1 MPRELVKLHFLACA
15 DVKKVTLTTMGGC
28 HPVAWGP
35 VESKKAEQSRVC
47 SLCLSSDILLLPLD
61 NSVPGSLPFRF
72 RLGLNATGPPSDFWA
87 FGPRLAS
94 LVPLTLRLSDLNYF
108 LGSPAF
114 RQQTVGLLTS
124 ISVLSR
130 FLWINSLCVSHSLS
144 YWFCFSGEP
153 WPTQRDSFLCSCRV
167 ISFNSFRITD
177 SCDRS

>member
-1 MPRELVKLHFLACA
+1 MPRELVKLHILACA

-72 RLGLNATGPPSDFWA
+72 RLGLNATGPPSDFRA

-94 LVPLTLRLSDLNYF
+94 LVPLTLRLSVLNYF
-108 LGSPAF
+108 LVSP
-114 RQQTVGLLTS
+114 VGRLTS
-124 ISVLSR
+124 ISVKSVPMNKFPVRLSLFVLLVL
-130 FLWINSLCVSHSLS
+130 FLWRALTNTTGLISVFLPS
-144 YWFCFSGEP
+144 YQF
-153 WPTQRDSFLCSCRV
+153 
-167 ISFNSFRITD
+167 
-177 SCDRS
+177 

>member
-72 RLGLNATGPPSDFWA
+72 RLGLNATGPPSDFRA

-124 ISVLSR
+124 ISVKSVPMNKFPVRLSLFVLLVL
-130 FLWINSLCVSHSLS
+130 FLWRALTNTTGLISVFLPS
-144 YWFCFSGEP
+144 YQF
-153 WPTQRDSFLCSCRV
+153 
-167 ISFNSFRITD
+167 
-177 SCDRS
+177 

>member
-124 ISVLSR
+124 ISVKSVPMNKFPVRLSLFVLLVL
-130 FLWINSLCVSHSLS
+130 FLWRALTNTTGLISVFLPS
-144 YWFCFSGEP
+144 YQF
-153 WPTQRDSFLCSCRV
+153 
-167 ISFNSFRITD
+167 
-177 SCDRS
+177 

>member
-1 MPRELVKLHFLACA
+1 MPRELVKLHILACA

-72 RLGLNATGPPSDFWA
+72 RLGLNATGPPSDFRA

-124 ISVLSR
+124 ISVKSVPMNKFPVRLSLFVLLVL
-130 FLWINSLCVSHSLS
+130 FLWRALTNTTGLISVFLPS
-144 YWFCFSGEP
+144 YQF
-153 WPTQRDSFLCSCRV
+153 
-167 ISFNSFRITD
+167 
-177 SCDRS
+177 

>member
-1 MPRELVKLHFLACA
+1 M
-15 DVKKVTLTTMGGC
+15 
-28 HPVAWGP
+28 
-35 VESKKAEQSRVC
+35 ESKKAEQSRVC

-124 ISVLSR
+124 ISVKSVPMNKFPVRLSLFVLLVL
-130 FLWINSLCVSHSLS
+130 FLWRALTNTTGLISVFLPS
-144 YWFCFSGEP
+144 YQF
-153 WPTQRDSFLCSCRV
+153 
-167 ISFNSFRITD
+167 
-177 SCDRS
+177 

>member
-72 RLGLNATGPPSDFWA
+72 RLGLNATGPSSDFWA

-124 ISVLSR
+124 ISVKSVPMNKFPVRLSLFVLLVL
-130 FLWINSLCVSHSLS
+130 FLWRALTNTTGLISVFLPS
-144 YWFCFSGEP
+144 YQF
-153 WPTQRDSFLCSCRV
+153 
-167 ISFNSFRITD
+167 
-177 SCDRS
+177 